1 MEFRLLGAV
10 EARTPEC
17 QIDLGPRKQRLAF
30 AVLALRVNQ
39 LVPVPR
45 LVDLTWPSSPPQ
57 TAQHAIHSRVSR
69 LRAALAEAGADRDG
83 IAIVTHGSSYV
94 LHADPMTVDAHRFRA
109 GVVQASAETDDRTK
123 VALLRSAV
131 DLWHG
136 PPLADVATPV
146 VADQLCRGLEELQ
159 LAALEECLD
168 AELRLGRHGAVLGE
182 LVELAAQHPYRPRL
196 LAQLMLALHRAGRGP
211 DALTAYR
218 LARCR
223 LADEVGLDP
232 EPRLQQLATAILR
245 ADPALDLPGPA
256 QPGPRHRPDADDGD
270 APAVEPAEGWPGG
283 EPAMSDVTLEA
294 DRLTKTFGRRTAV
307 ADLSFT
313 ARQGEVLGLL
323 GANGAGKTT
332 TIRLLTTMLRPT
344 RGDFAVA
351 GIPSGRQAEIRGRVG
366 VLPEGAGYPGH
377 QTGLDYLSYHARLF
391 GMRRA
396 EATRTAARLLDELGL
411 GDRARSR
418 IATYSRGMRQR
429 LGIARALLNA
439 PAVILLDEPTLGLDP
454 AGRHQVLGLLRD
466 VARCTGATVLL
477 STNTLP
483 EIREVCTDLLVL
495 DEGRVALAG
504 TVADVAPALAGTVAD
519 VTPALAG
526 RQIGRVRV
534 PPELADRAVEAVRD
548 VPGLAVDVA
557 ADRPGVLRLSVA
569 PAAGPGPGELP
580 LNAVLQA
587 VLSAGVPV
595 LAYEAEDSRP
605 AHAVAA
611 GPGRSDRRS

>member
-1 MEFRLLGAV
+1 
-10 EARTPEC
+10 
-17 QIDLGPRKQRLAF
+17 
-30 AVLALRVNQ
+30 
-39 LVPVPR
+39 
-45 LVDLTWPSSPPQ
+45 
-57 TAQHAIHSRVSR
+57 
-69 LRAALAEAGADRDG
+69 
-83 IAIVTHGSSYV
+83 
-94 LHADPMTVDAHRFRA
+94 
-109 GVVQASAETDDRTK
+109 
-123 VALLRSAV
+123 
-131 DLWHG
+131 
-136 PPLADVATPV
+136 
-146 VADQLCRGLEELQ
+146 
-159 LAALEECLD
+159 
-168 AELRLGRHGAVLGE
+168 
-182 LVELAAQHPYRPRL
+182 
-196 LAQLMLALHRAGRGP
+196 MLALHREGRGP

-256 QPGPRHRPDADDGD
+256 HPGPRRRLDPDDGD
-270 APAVEPAEGWPGG
+270 APAGEPAEGWPGG

-351 GIPSGRQAEIRGRVG
+351 GIPSSRQAEIRGRVG

-504 TVADVAPALAGTVAD
+504 PAADVA
-519 VTPALAG
+519 PALAG

-534 PPELADRAVEAVRD
+534 PPELTDRAVEAVRD
-548 VPGLAVDVA
+548 VPGVTVDVA
-557 ADRPGVLRLSVA
+557 ADRSGVLRLSVA
-569 PAAGPGPGELP
+569 PAAGSGPGELP

-595 LAYEAEDSRP
+595 LSYETEDSRP
-605 AHAVAA
+605 ADAVPA
-611 GPGRSDRRS
+611 GPGRSDRRP